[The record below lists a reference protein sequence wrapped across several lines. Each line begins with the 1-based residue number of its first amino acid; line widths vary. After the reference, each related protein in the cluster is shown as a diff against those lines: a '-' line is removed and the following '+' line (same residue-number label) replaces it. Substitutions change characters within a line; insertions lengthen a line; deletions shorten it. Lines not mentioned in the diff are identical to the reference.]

1 VRFGVLAT
9 SYNRA
14 GERPAV
20 ALSRWVEL
28 AVEVEALGFWSIW
41 GTEHRYAS
49 DPEYRPFDVPEFE
62 YPTTDYDMS
71 PDCLTLLSYAAA
83 KTSTL
88 RLGAGVSVLHWD
100 HPLKLAER
108 AAMVDVLS
116 GGRLELGVGRGL
128 GFREQEVFAVPQD
141 PDENRRK
148 YEEGVEIIQAAWSGE
163 RFRHE
168 GEFFRFPE
176 LRMTPPP
183 GRPAPLFI
191 GSGSTDSAAYAA
203 RKGLPYATIVWPL
216 LGVQAYKEKV
226 EHYRSSAAEA
236 GVDVSRQHLPHFL
249 YMHCSETDE
258 EAAEVAFE
266 YMIQLQ
272 YILENHY
279 ELRRRN
285 ANLAR
290 LGHHDGQDDMTT
302 LRKLA
307 QFPVDEHLIGSPDT
321 ISERI
326 GQLRDDLG
334 LTYLVAIAGF
344 GNMPPEL
351 SRPSLRRFAQQVL
364 PRFQQIQVAGVQHG
378 A

>member
-1 VRFGVLAT
+1 
-9 SYNRA
+9 
-14 GERPAV
+14 
-20 ALSRWVEL
+20 
-28 AVEVEALGFWSIW
+28 
-41 GTEHRYAS
+41 
-49 DPEYRPFDVPEFE
+49 
-62 YPTTDYDMS
+62 M
-71 PDCLTLLSYAAA
+71 
-83 KTSTL
+83 
-88 RLGAGVSVLHWD
+88 
-100 HPLKLAER
+100 
-108 AAMVDVLS
+108 
-116 GGRLELGVGRGL
+116 
-128 GFREQEVFAVPQD
+128 
-141 PDENRRK
+141 
-148 YEEGVEIIQAAWSGE
+148 EIIQSAWSGE

-176 LRMTPPP
+176 LRMTPSP

-191 GSGSTDSAAYAA
+191 GSGSMDSAAYAA

-216 LGVQAYKEKV
+216 LGVRAYQEKV
-226 EHYRSSAAEA
+226 EHYRRSAAEA

-266 YMIQLQ
+266 HMIQLQ

-290 LGHHDGQDDMTT
+290 LGHQNGQDDMTT

-321 ISERI
+321 IAERI
-326 GQLRDDLG
+326 SRLRDDLG
-334 LTYLVAIAGF
+334 LTYVVAIAGF
-344 GNMPPEL
+344 GNMPLEL
-351 SRPSLRRFAQQVL
+351 SRPSLRRFARQVL
-364 PRFQQIQVAGVQHG
+364 PRFQRVQATEVQHG